1 VPRTRPAKTRPTAA
15 AARPAGQARSDD
27 RIPAWLPPAAYA
39 LVAIVLFREFV
50 FGSAGLLGTDTT
62 ALSYFARNFY
72 TEFVRA
78 FHRFPL
84 WDPLLFGGIPFVEG
98 MHGDIFYPPTLA
110 LFLLGTPAF
119 WGWKMILHVFLAGVF
134 CFLWL
139 RRGLGL
145 RRGPAFFGGLVYM
158 MGADLVSLIFAGGDG
173 KLLVSTLAPLAFWL
187 TERAI
192 RGRRVQDFAV
202 LALGVALLMFTSH
215 MQAAYFTVWGISA
228 YFLFRLAQVWRA
240 ERSAGGA
247 ARLLGLFALAGVL
260 GVGVAAVQ
268 FVPPLL
274 YLREW
279 SHRAERTVQAE
290 AQSAYEYSTQW
301 SMHPEEAMAMVVPEF
316 VGANM
321 PSDTKPANTYW
332 GRNVFKLNHEYA
344 GLVPLLL
351 IPLAF
356 VRRRDARSWFFL
368 ALGVASLLYALGA
381 TTPAFRLFYLIP
393 GVKLFRAP
401 SIIIFLVGL
410 SVSTLGA
417 IALQRFL
424 EWREGSPEDRRAA
437 RRALWAAAGV
447 LGVLALLESAGAVT
461 GFWQGVIYP
470 DMAPD
475 KAAAF
480 QANLP
485 AIRTGFWLA
494 FLLAAAVAGAWE
506 LASRDLLSARGALV
520 LLAVLAAVDLYRV
533 DRDFVRG
540 TVLRNEV
547 IDPVFFAP
555 DGAIRFLQAE
565 QARGEPFRVLDIGT
579 YGEPRGRVGSPNLL
593 AIHGLEQ
600 IGGHHGNELGR
611 YRALVGGDG
620 LANLTQRLLD
630 VTNTT
635 YLVSP
640 QPLGD
645 APGFTEVYRDP
656 TAAVYRNENAF
667 PRAFLVGA
675 VEVVPDELAMLRI
688 IADEGLDLRRTAL
701 LPEPLPAGIAL
712 EPDPV
717 GTVEWLDREA
727 DRYTLRV
734 TTDRPALLVISENY
748 FPAWRATV
756 DGEPATVLRADFTF
770 RAVPVPAGTH
780 EVRFEYRSEVL
791 RASAFAS
798 LATLVLLLGAAVGG
812 TLRGRRRGGGG

>member
-1 VPRTRPAKTRPTAA
+1 VPRTRTGKTRPAA
-15 AARPAGQARSDD
+15 PAARPAGYERSDD
-27 RIPAWLPPAAYA
+27 RIPAWLPPAVYA
-39 LVAIVLFREFV
+39 LVTILLFREFV
-50 FGSAGLLGTDTT
+50 FGSAGLLGMDTT

-72 TEFVRA
+72 TEFVRTH
-78 FHRFPL
+78 HRFPL
-84 WDPLLFGGIPFVEG
+84 WDPHLFGGIPFVEG
-98 MHGDIFYPPTLA
+98 MHGDIFYPLTLA
-110 LFLLGTPAF
+110 LFLLGTPTF

-134 CFLWL
+134 CYLWL

-158 MGADLVSLIFAGGDG
+158 MGADLVSLIFPGGDG
-173 KLLVSTLAPLAFWL
+173 KLLVSALAPLAFWL

-192 RGRRVQDFAV
+192 RGRRLQDFAV

-215 MQAAYFTVWGISA
+215 MQAAYFTVWGISL
-228 YFLFRLAQVWRA
+228 YFLFRLAQLWRA

-260 GVGVAAVQ
+260 GVGSAAVQ

-279 SHRAERTVQAE
+279 SHRAGRTVQAD

-321 PSDTKPANTYW
+321 PSETRPANTYW
-332 GRNVFKLNHEYA
+332 GRNYAKLNHEYA
-344 GLVPLLL
+344 GLIPLLL

-356 VRRRDARSWFFL
+356 LRRREARSWFFL
-368 ALGVASLLYALGA
+368 ALGTASVLYALGA

-410 SVSTLGA
+410 SVATLGA
-417 IALQRFL
+417 IGLQRL
-424 EWREGSPEDRRAA
+424 LDWRQGAPEERRAV
-437 RRALWAAAGV
+437 RRALWAAAVV

-461 GFWQGVIYP
+461 GFWQAVIYP

-506 LASRDLLSARGALV
+506 LASRDLLSARGTLV
-520 LLAVLAAVDLYRV
+520 LLAVLAAIDLYRV
-533 DRDFVRG
+533 DREFVRG
-540 TVLRNEV
+540 TVLMNEAV
-547 IDPVFFAP
+547 DPVFFTP

-579 YGEPRGRVGSPNLL
+579 YGGARGRVGSPNLL

-611 YRALVGGDG
+611 YRALVGGDA
-620 LANLTQRLLD
+620 LVNLTRRLLD
-630 VTNTT
+630 LTNTT

-640 QPLGD
+640 GPLGD
-645 APGFTEVYRDP
+645 AAGFTEVYRDP
-656 TAAVYRNENAF
+656 TAVVYRNDTAF
-667 PRAFLVGA
+667 PRAFLVGS
-675 VEVVPDELAMLRI
+675 VEVVPDDVALTRILA
-688 IADEGLDLRRTAL
+688 DPELDLRRTAL
-701 LPEPLPAGIAL
+701 LAEPLPAGVAV
-712 EPDPV
+712 EPDPE
-717 GTVEWLDREA
+717 GSVEWLGREV

-756 DGEPATVLRADFTF
+756 DGEPAPVLRADYTF

-791 RASAFAS
+791 QASAVVS
-798 LATLVLLLGAAVGG
+798 VGMLGLLLAVALGGAV
-812 TLRGRRRGGGG
+812 RGRRRGGE